1 MQLRASSVVLALLV
15 MPWAARAQE
24 RLGALRSVQPHA
36 NGFVMES
43 VSGQRLYVR
52 PYGPAM
58 LRLQWVRAGEAP
70 YPDDHYEAIVARPE
84 GRLTLRREPGRV
96 LLETPGPAGIRLE
109 VARNPMRLAF
119 YDRAGRLLLRER
131 DGVGWSPERIGLDF
145 VADTAEHFL
154 GWGQKTFGYMD
165 RLDLRGTR
173 IRRNYAEEG
182 IERGVQGNLLVP
194 FFISSRGYGLFLN
207 STFPNEASFGDRGEF
222 ALALDTHGFAA
233 RMDVVFLY
241 GPTPVALLDRYT
253 RLTGRPRLPPRW
265 AFGLQLS
272 DNDPPLPGHEPIDEL
287 WWKTMVT
294 RHRAAGFPLD
304 HMVFDNDWRAGG
316 GGRVGSRFE
325 FDLAK
330 YPDPPEF
337 RRWYAAQG
345 LTLTLDLNLNNVRES
360 WGWKPSYNIPTV
372 SGCSDPFANA
382 YPDYSRRDVRRW
394 LWQMF
399 WKEALDPA
407 LKYPGDGIWLDESDE
422 IKPACVPDS
431 TIVGSGRSWA
441 ETRNAYYFLN
451 AKAVVQE
458 GWDAGIGEARRSYVW
473 LRGGSA
479 GGQRLAIHWTGD
491 TYFDQRAYVGQIVSA
506 QASGLAGYPYFN
518 HDAGGFSDSERP
530 GPRDSVYI
538 NWGIAFASFAPIWR
552 PHGYGLPRWPLN
564 RDSAVQAA
572 MIRYGHLRYEL
583 MPYIYAAAHVAHDTG
598 LPMAR
603 ALALVYPDA
612 PDAWAH
618 PRQYLWGDAM
628 LVAPSPAIDG
638 RDTVAEIWLPPASRW
653 YYFWNDSVFA
663 GGRVIRHPARFG
675 ELPVWVRAG
684 AIIPRRPFAL
694 STAWLSERTLT
705 LDVYAGADGAFTL
718 PEDDGVSER
727 YRTRGELRRTRISYH
742 DGARGRLVIAAA
754 TGSYAGAWAA
764 RSCTIRLHGLAAAP
778 ATVTLNGRRLSIA
791 TAPPPATKG
800 AAGASWSA
808 ADRLLTVTTPAQPVG
823 RSITIDLTRSA
834 N

>member
-1 MQLRASSVVLALLV
+1 MRLRTSLVSLALL
-15 MPWAARAQE
+15 MLPCAAGAQE
-24 RLGALRSVQPHA
+24 RLAALRSVHPHA
-36 NGFVMES
+36 NGFVLES

-52 PYGPAM
+52 SYGPAM

-70 YPDDHYEAIVARPE
+70 FPDEHYEAIIARPE
-84 GRLTLRREPGRV
+84 GRLAIREEPGRV
-96 LLETPGPAGIRLE
+96 LIETPGPSGVRLE
-109 VARNPMRLAF
+109 VTRDPMRLAF
-119 YDRAGRLLLRER
+119 HGHDGRLLLGER
-131 DGVGWSPERIGLDF
+131 DGVGWSAGRIGLDF

-165 RLDLRGTR
+165 RLELRGTR
-173 IRRNYAEEG
+173 IRRNYEEER
-182 IERGVQGNLLVP
+182 IDRGVQGNLLVP
-194 FFISSRGYGLFLN
+194 FFISSKGYGLFLN
-207 STFPNEASFGDRGEF
+207 SPFPNEASFGDRGEF
-222 ALALDTHGFAA
+222 GVTLDTNGFPA

-241 GPTPVALLDRYT
+241 GPAPAALLDRYT
-253 RLTGRPRLPPRW
+253 RLTGRPRLPPKW

-304 HMVFDNDWRAGG
+304 QMVYDNDWRAGG

-325 FDLAK
+325 FDRVK

-337 RRWYAAQG
+337 RRWYMAQG
-345 LTLTLDLNLNNVRES
+345 LTLTLDLNLNNVKES
-360 WGWKPSYNIPTV
+360 WGWKPSYNIPV
-372 SGCSDPFANA
+372 VPGCTYAFKDAF
-382 YPDYSRRDVRRW
+382 PDYSRPDVRRW
-394 LWQMF
+394 LWRLF

-407 LKYPGDGIWLDESDE
+407 LHYPGDGLWLDESDE
-422 IKPACVPDS
+422 IQSSCVPDS
-431 TIVGSGRSWA
+431 TIVGNGRSWA
-441 ETRNAYYFLN
+441 ETRNTYYFLN
-451 AKAVVQE
+451 AKAVVQ
-458 GWDAGIGEARRSYVW
+458 GWDAGIGEARRPYVW

-518 HDAGGFSDSERP
+518 HDAGGFSDSEHP

-572 MIRYGHLRYEL
+572 MMRYGHLRYQL
-583 MPYIYAAAHVAHDTG
+583 MPYIYAAAHVAHDIG

-603 ALALVYPDA
+603 ALALVYPSEA
-612 PDAWAH
+612 DAWSH

-638 RDTVAEIWLPPASRW
+638 RDTLAEVWLPPAARW

-684 AIIPRRPFAL
+684 AIIPRQEFAL
-694 STAWLSERTLT
+694 STAWLSDRALT
-705 LDVYAGADGAFTL
+705 LDVYAGADGTFTL

-727 YRTRGELRRTRISYH
+727 YRTRGELRRTRIAYR
-742 DGARGRLVIAAA
+742 DGARSRLVIGAAA
-754 TGSYAGAWAA
+754 GSYAGASAA
-764 RSCTIRLHGLAAAP
+764 RSWTIRLHGLAAAP
-778 ATVTLNGRRLSIA
+778 ATATLNGRRLDVLPA
-791 TAPPPATKG
+791 PPATKG
-800 AAGASWSA
+800 TAGASWSV
-808 ADRLLTVTTPAQPVG
+808 ADRLLTITTLPLPVG
-823 RSITIDLTRSA
+823 RPLTLEVSRLSP
-834 N
+834 